1 MNTSPRK
8 IWLILFSIILIPVL
22 IFAVLQLTTLNENE
36 KIIKDIYSKQL
47 DAILYSV
54 NQYSE
59 DVVSS
64 WKNKIKAF
72 PEETGSTENYF
83 KKFLNENPTIK
94 FLFLTDSLRNIKFKT
109 TDSVSNEQINL
120 FLSSNNDKIN
130 NLYKFKESG
139 YERVE
144 PVNGKI
150 FSNTISLIFLN
161 DKNICVLTIDPYL
174 FIRNILEPKLQE
186 VSREEFN
193 LSVYDSTNSNT
204 VYSTN
209 KTIQEIEQERS
220 LWFREVEQYR
230 SLWLLSGFSLG
241 ISLRGASIQELAED
255 RVYTNIILVLGLAI
269 LLIAGNWFVYRNTKK
284 EIELARIKSDFVS
297 NVSHELRTPLSL
309 INMFAETLELDRV
322 KSDEK
327 KKEYYSII
335 SNEANRL
342 SRIVNKILN
351 FSRMEAGKKTYNFTN
366 VNINEIVLST
376 FNTYKFH
383 LQNNGFTFK
392 LIQSENLPEIYV

>member
-64 WKNKIKAF
+64 WKNKIKVF

-150 FSNTISLIFLN
+150 FGNSNSLIFLN
-161 DKNICVLTIDPYL
+161 NEDICVLTIDPYL

-193 LSVYDSTNSNT
+193 LSVYDSTVIVRFFIGNFFTWSFH
-204 VYSTN
+204 S
-209 KTIQEIEQERS
+209 
-220 LWFREVEQYR
+220 
-230 SLWLLSGFSLG
+230 G
-241 ISLRGASIQELAED
+241 ISR
-255 RVYTNIILVLGLAI
+255 R
-269 LLIAGNWFVYRNTKK
+269 
-284 EIELARIKSDFVS
+284 KSL
-297 NVSHELRTPLSL
+297 H
-309 INMFAETLELDRV
+309 
-322 KSDEK
+322 K
-327 KKEYYSII
+327 YYIGFGSCY
-335 SNEANRL
+335 S
-342 SRIVNKILN
+342 
-351 FSRMEAGKKTYNFTN
+351 
-366 VNINEIVLST
+366 
-376 FNTYKFH
+376 FNCR
-383 LQNNGFTFK
+383 
-392 LIQSENLPEIYV
+392 